1 MKTTQTK
8 TLVAHLLH
16 LSAVVMMSESPMKS
30 QVKKQ
35 AEKIEGRLRAELTA
49 DELTPIETMA
59 KTMVLLAQKLAAA
72 TDINMLALAHSYAQA
87 LLDGEVLIA
96 KDVPITPKILA
107 DYDLNT

>member
-16 LSAVVMMSESPMKS
+16 LAAIMMMSESPMKS

-96 KDVPITPKILA
+96 KDVPITDDIRA
-107 DYDLNT
+107 HYDLNT